1 MEEPGSVYLKSE
13 KCTLSFY
20 YVPLDNSMSDKK
32 YRAGHVILG
41 RGEHGMS
48 FSELQTTETKNKDQK

>member
-13 KCTLSFY
+13 NVLYHFTI
-20 YVPLDNSMSDKK
+20 VPLDNSISDKK

-41 RGEHGMS
+41 RGEQGMS